1 MSFMYSLS
9 QCRGKKNTAQVYV
22 EFSDSVGA
30 VAAAE
35 GLGGRD
41 FDGRTIQTAFLDEA
55 AWDNGELDDHTTPV

>member
-1 MSFMYSLS
+1 M
-9 QCRGKKNTAQVYV
+9 